1 MKENKIR
8 TVVGEAGTSRIYVVP
23 SLPLQLTQRQLW
35 GTLGLLGKKTQNY

>member
-8 TVVGEAGTSRIYVVP
+8 TVVGAAGTSGIYVVP
-23 SLPLQLTQRQLW
+23 SLPLQLTQREPR